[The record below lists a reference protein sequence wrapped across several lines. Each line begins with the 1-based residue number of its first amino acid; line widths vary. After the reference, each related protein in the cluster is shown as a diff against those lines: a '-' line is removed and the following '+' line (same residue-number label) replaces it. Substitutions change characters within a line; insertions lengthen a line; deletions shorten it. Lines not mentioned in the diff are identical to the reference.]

1 MGSPITLSGFNDIDF
16 NAVLEAVMTQ
26 ESVPLQNLQTQQKSL
41 ESKASTF
48 RTLAAKLAT
57 FESAVAD
64 LKDDQ
69 SMLGRTASSTD
80 DKAVTVNAGST
91 AAPGIYDVVVQELAR
106 AQVTAST
113 TTTPDADTTVVATG
127 GTLTIGGVAV
137 IVDIP
142 VTLKGLADRINATKD
157 IGVTATVVKSG
168 RRRLSSGAHGP
179 CDRYGQPVHHHQR
192 HDGWSGSGLRGER
205 RERERRPGAD
215 QQRTGRQQH
224 EHDR

>member
-80 DKAVTVNAGST
+80 DTGRHGQRRQHRRARHLRCRGAG
-91 AAPGIYDVVVQELAR
+91 AR
-106 AQVTAST
+106 PRAGHCFHDDD
-113 TTTPDADTTVVATG
+113 P
-127 GTLTIGGVAV
+127 
-137 IVDIP
+137 
-142 VTLKGLADRINATKD
+142 
-157 IGVTATVVKSG
+157 
-168 RRRLSSGAHGP
+168 RRR
-179 CDRYGQPVHHHQR
+179 HHRRRDGR
-192 HDGWSGSGLRGER
+192 HADHR
-205 RERERRPGAD
+205 RRCR
-215 QQRTGRQQH
+215 
-224 EHDR
+224 